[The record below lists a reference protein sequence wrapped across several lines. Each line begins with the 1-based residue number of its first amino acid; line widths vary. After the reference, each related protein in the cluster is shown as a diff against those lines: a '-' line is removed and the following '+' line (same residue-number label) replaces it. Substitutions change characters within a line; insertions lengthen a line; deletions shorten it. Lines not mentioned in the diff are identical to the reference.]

1 MRKKMDPTETATGK
15 LSQLL
20 KQIGWQNKSVTE
32 TLLCSDLQDQD
43 GIGTWVSAMIML
55 CQELSVVLRQH
66 LEHVTGTLQATCQ
79 QLHVLEK
86 QKPCIW
92 RQEIN
97 ALIDCLKKIS
107 GYLSH
112 TVIHLRKEE
121 KDIINLYAMKHEYIP
136 FDTQNTIQNIFGR
149 TILSEKG
156 KTDYIETAPGSSQQF
171 PQISPL
177 KESESHSMSQIQIQ
191 KTKELMTSAF
201 MEKENVSSLDENVM
215 RQEMESTETS
225 SENMADKDCKQIE
238 DVVVE
243 KNDAKREEINVV
255 RSNKELPEREFQSN
269 MKSMNEE
276 KTVSLMNDI
285 DKRYGG
291 NVPKN
296 DSENLNQTNH
306 VLEKDSGI
314 NFSHLMGSGQVS
326 TPPNLGWIFPE
337 LLSCGQKRPSP
348 GGQPSVHKSL
358 QTWPQVMVESSN
370 EGRSLWFNKKG
381 ANLILLDGSQEQSKA
396 FKSSKVDR
404 YLVTPADETSPKVAC
419 SVTAPSSILQN
430 LTCQITNSLSSLVV
444 DDSEELVS
452 NVITVEYSDQE
463 KRIPFPISIA
473 IPFSAR
479 YRGNYRD
486 IMVKVSDRDLQSSY
500 ITPSSLEGSRGSHK
514 GTWAEV
520 KVYKLGIFSVV
531 SCLKKESFMVPKKGL
546 SLKLS
551 MDPRISFNYPLGVF
565 SSSVLVQLKVQPID
579 PSLVSTLKMKQDL
592 YNSIVSTS
600 PLIHLQHP
608 ATHPFHKSVTV
619 VLPCSPNTER
629 KTHGAETDHK
639 RTASATSRKFPTS
652 YPVRAKS
659 ASIRKPGSNVS
670 ESLKLLGFRSREG
683 SWFVLD
689 DVVVRNVQS
698 GIVSF
703 ELHEHLDR
711 FLVLRLSSTMDN
723 SHLVLFTECLEE
735 ATFSTLASIVLY
747 RNKENPHKAII
758 SLVPSK
764 DLSQELQSLHK
775 RGFSGPPEPSP
786 FFQMREGEQIIL
798 RFNGN
803 IFASSNGKDYR
814 RDFMLI
820 FHLQRKPSLE
830 LQLKEVDEFGNYSSP
845 YYKGTVAV
853 YKVPKE
859 KIAKNLKQSHVLN
872 DFGHQLPTCK
882 LPLNLPKHEKL
893 INHPQ
898 STKRM
903 STDPSEALWENLLY
917 WLAEE
922 LSEENAASLA
932 ASLPLRRS
940 TIQLVK
946 LKNPDN
952 VTEQIYEFLSFWK
965 KTLPTSVDKQRLLSR
980 HLRKTGRS
988 DLSEELK
995 YKWENKI
1002 FSEFQLGSDTE
1013 Q

>member
-1 MRKKMDPTETATGK
+1 MDPTEMDTGK

-20 KQIGWQNKSVTE
+20 KQILWQYQLISQ
-32 TLLCSDLQDQD
+32 TLLCTDLQDKD
-43 GIGTWVSAMIML
+43 VTGTWVSTMIML
-55 CQELSVVLRQH
+55 CQEFNGVLCQH
-66 LEHVTGTLQATCQ
+66 LEHVTGMLQATCQ
-79 QLHVLEK
+79 QLHVLLDKE
-86 QKPCIW
+86 KPCFW
-92 RQEIN
+92 RQEIH
-97 ALIDCLKKIS
+97 AFIDCLEKIS
-107 GYLSH
+107 EYLRNA
-112 TVIHLRKEE
+112 VIHLQKEE
-121 KDIINLYAMKHEYIP
+121 KDIVNLHAMNHEYISLY
-136 FDTQNTIQNIFGR
+136 TQSIIQNTCSGTNI
-149 TILSEKG
+149 SEKG
-156 KTDYIETAPGSSQQF
+156 KMDYMETVPDSSQRF
-171 PQISPL
+171 PQISPS
-177 KESESHSMSQIQIQ
+177 KEGEIHSMSQIQKQENKKLI
-191 KTKELMTSAF
+191 TSTF
-201 MEKENVSSLDENVM
+201 VEKEKISSLNGNVM
-215 RQEMESTETS
+215 RQEMECTEMS
-225 SENMADKDCKQIE
+225 SENMADKDCKQIQ
-238 DVVVE
+238 DIIVE
-243 KNDAKREEINVV
+243 KNSTKSEEINATK
-255 RSNKELPEREFQSN
+255 SSKELPEREFQSAMEN
-269 MKSMNEE
+269 LNEDM
-276 KTVSLMNDI
+276 TVALMNDI
-285 DKRYGG
+285 DNRYGG
-291 NVPKN
+291 KVLTN
-296 DSENLNQTNH
+296 DSENPNETDH
-306 VLEKDSGI
+306 VLEK
-314 NFSHLMGSGQVS
+314 
-326 TPPNLGWIFPE
+326 E
-337 LLSCGQKRPSP
+337 
-348 GGQPSVHKSL
+348 
-358 QTWPQVMVESSN
+358 
-370 EGRSLWFNKKG
+370 
-381 ANLILLDGSQEQSKA
+381 
-396 FKSSKVDR
+396 
-404 YLVTPADETSPKVAC
+404 YLVTPIHETSPKVAC
-419 SVTAPSSILQN
+419 YIIAPSPILQN
-430 LTCQITNSLSSLVV
+430 LTCQITNSISSLVV
-444 DDSEELVS
+444 NDTEELVS
-452 NVITVEYSDQE
+452 NVITVEYSDQD

-500 ITPSSLEGSRGSHK
+500 ITPSSLEGTRESHK

-551 MDPRISFNYPLGVF
+551 MDPRISLSYPLGVF
-565 SSSVLVQLKVQPID
+565 SSSILVQLKVQPID

-592 YNSIVSTS
+592 YYSVVSTS

-608 ATHPFHKSVTV
+608 ATHPFHKPVTV
-619 VLPCSPNTER
+619 ILPCSPRTEI
-629 KTHGAETDHK
+629 KMHDAETDHK
-639 RTASATSRKFPTS
+639 RTTSATSRKLTTS
-652 YPVRAKS
+652 YPIRAKS
-659 ASIRKPGSNVS
+659 ASIRKPGDNVS

-689 DVVVRNVQS
+689 DIVVRNVHS

-723 SHLVLFTECLEE
+723 SHLVFLAKCLEE
-735 ATFSTLASIVLY
+735 ATLSTMACIVLY
-747 RNKENPHKAII
+747 RNKENPHKAVV

-764 DLSQELQSLHK
+764 DLTQELQSLHK
-775 RGFSGPPEPSP
+775 RGFSGPPEPSQ

-803 IFASSNGKDYR
+803 IFASSNGKDYGK
-814 RDFMLI
+814 DYKLI
-820 FHLQRKPSLE
+820 FHLQRKASLE

-845 YYKGTVAV
+845 HYKGTVAV
-853 YKVPKE
+853 YKVPRE
-859 KIAKNLKQSHVLN
+859 KIAKNLNQPLILN

-893 INHPQ
+893 IKHPQ

-922 LSEENAASLA
+922 MSEENAASLA

-952 VTEQIYEFLSFWK
+952 LTEQIYEFLSFWK

-988 DLSEELK
+988 DLSEQLK
-995 YKWENKI
+995 YKWENKV
-1002 FSEFQLGSDTE
+1002 FTELQLGSDEE

>member
-1 MRKKMDPTETATGK
+1 MKRKKMDSTEIDTGK

-32 TLLCSDLQDQD
+32 TLLCGDLQDQD
-43 GIGTWVSAMIML
+43 GTGTWVSAMIML
-55 CQELSVVLRQH
+55 CQELSEVLCQH

-79 QLHVLEK
+79 QLHVLDK

-121 KDIINLYAMKHEYIP
+121 KDLINLYDMKHEYIP
-136 FDTQNTIQNIFGR
+136 FDTQNTIQNIFSG
-149 TILSEKG
+149 TSLSEKG
-156 KTDYIETAPGSSQQF
+156 KTDYIETSPGSSQQF

-177 KESESHSMSQIQIQ
+177 KESESHSMNQIQIQ
-191 KTKELMTSAF
+191 KTKVLMTSAF
-201 MEKENVSSLDENVM
+201 VEKENIPSLDENVM
-215 RQEMESTETS
+215 RREMEFTEMS

-243 KNDAKREEINVV
+243 KNDAKREEINAV

-291 NVPKN
+291 NIPKN
-296 DSENLNQTNH
+296 DSETLNHTNH
-306 VLEKDSGI
+306 VLEK
-314 NFSHLMGSGQVS
+314 
-326 TPPNLGWIFPE
+326 E
-337 LLSCGQKRPSP
+337 
-348 GGQPSVHKSL
+348 
-358 QTWPQVMVESSN
+358 
-370 EGRSLWFNKKG
+370 
-381 ANLILLDGSQEQSKA
+381 
-396 FKSSKVDR
+396 
-404 YLVTPADETSPKVAC
+404 YLVTPADEISPKVAC

-479 YRGNYRD
+479 YRGNYREV
-486 IMVKVSDRDLQSSY
+486 MVKVSDRDLQSSY

-592 YNSIVSTS
+592 YNSVVSTS

-608 ATHPFHKSVTV
+608 AAHPFHKSVTV

-639 RTASATSRKFPTS
+639 RIASATSRKFPTS

-659 ASIRKPGSNVS
+659 ASIRKPGDNVS

-775 RGFSGPPEPSP
+775 RGFSGPPEPSQ
-786 FFQMREGEQIIL
+786 FFKMREGEQIIL

-803 IFASSNGKDYR
+803 IFASSNGKDYG
-814 RDFMLI
+814 RDYKLI

-859 KIAKNLKQSHVLN
+859 KIAKNLKQSPILN

-898 STKRM
+898 STRRM

-995 YKWENKI
+995 YKWENKV

>member
-1 MRKKMDPTETATGK
+1 MDPTETATGK

-306 VLEKDSGI
+306 VLEK
-314 NFSHLMGSGQVS
+314 
-326 TPPNLGWIFPE
+326 E
-337 LLSCGQKRPSP
+337 
-348 GGQPSVHKSL
+348 
-358 QTWPQVMVESSN
+358 
-370 EGRSLWFNKKG
+370 
-381 ANLILLDGSQEQSKA
+381 
-396 FKSSKVDR
+396 

>member
-1 MRKKMDPTETATGK
+1 MDPIGMDTGK

-20 KQIGWQNKSVTE
+20 KQIWWQNQSLNE
-32 TLLCSDLQDQD
+32 TLSCNDFQDKD
-43 GIGTWVSAMIML
+43 GIGTWVSTMIML
-55 CQELSVVLRQH
+55 CQELSGALCQH
-66 LEHVTGTLQATCQ
+66 LERVTGTLQATCQ
-79 QLHVLEK
+79 QLHVLDE

-97 ALIDCLKKIS
+97 ALIDYLKKIS
-107 GYLSH
+107 ENLRN
-112 TVIHLRKEE
+112 TVIHLQKEE
-121 KDIINLYAMKHEYIP
+121 KDIVNLYAMNHEYIP
-136 FDTQNTIQNIFGR
+136 LYTQTTIQNTFGG
-149 TILSEKG
+149 TNISEKG
-156 KTDYIETAPGSSQQF
+156 KMDCIETAPDPSQPF
-171 PQISPL
+171 PQISPP
-177 KESESHSMSQIQIQ
+177 KEGESHCMTQIQIQ
-191 KTKELMTSAF
+191 ENKELMTSAF
-201 MEKENVSSLDENVM
+201 AEKENISSLNGNVM
-215 RQEMESTETS
+215 RQEMEFNEMS
-225 SENMADKDCKQIE
+225 SENMANKDGKLIE
-238 DVVVE
+238 DAVVE
-243 KNDAKREEINVV
+243 KNYAKREEISAK
-255 RSNKELPEREFQSN
+255 RSREELPEGEFQRN
-269 MKSMNEE
+269 MESMNEE

-285 DKRYGG
+285 DNRHGG
-291 NVPKN
+291 NVLTN
-296 DSENLNQTNH
+296 YSENLNQTNH
-306 VLEKDSGI
+306 VLEKEYLI
-314 NFSHLMGSGQVS
+314 
-326 TPPNLGWIFPE
+326 TPI
-337 LLSCGQKRPSP
+337 
-348 GGQPSVHKSL
+348 
-358 QTWPQVMVESSN
+358 
-370 EGRSLWFNKKG
+370 
-381 ANLILLDGSQEQSKA
+381 
-396 FKSSKVDR
+396 
-404 YLVTPADETSPKVAC
+404 DETSPKVAC
-419 SVTAPSSILQN
+419 YIIAPSPILQN
-430 LTCQITNSLSSLVV
+430 LTCQITNSISSLVV
-444 DDSEELVS
+444 NDSEELVS

-463 KRIPFPISIA
+463 RGLPFPISIA

-486 IMVKVSDRDLQSSY
+486 IMVKVSDRDFQSSY
-500 ITPSSLEGSRGSHK
+500 ITPSSLEGTRGSHK

-551 MDPRISFNYPLGVF
+551 MDPRISLSYPLGVF

-592 YNSIVSTS
+592 YYSVVSTS

-608 ATHPFHKSVTV
+608 ATHPFHKPVTV
-619 VLPCSPNTER
+619 ILPCSPNTER
-629 KTHGAETDHK
+629 KTHGAEIDHN
-639 RTASATSRKFPTS
+639 RATSATSRKITTS
-652 YPVRAKS
+652 YPIRAKS
-659 ASIRKPGSNVS
+659 ASIRKPGDVS

-689 DVVVRNVQS
+689 DIVVRNVQS
-698 GIVSF
+698 GTVSF

-723 SHLVLFTECLEE
+723 SHLVLFTKCLEE
-735 ATFSTLASIVLY
+735 ATFSTMACVVLY
-747 RNKENPHKAII
+747 RNKENPHKAVV

-775 RGFSGPPEPSP
+775 RGFSGPPQPSQ

-803 IFASSNGKDYR
+803 IFASSNGKDYGK
-814 RDFMLI
+814 DYKLI

-845 YYKGTVAV
+845 HYKGTVAV

-859 KIAKNLKQSHVLN
+859 KIAKNLHQPLTLN
-872 DFGHQLPTCK
+872 DFWHQLPTCK

-952 VTEQIYEFLSFWK
+952 LTEQIYEFLSFWK

-980 HLRKTGRS
+980 YLRKAGRS

-995 YKWENKI
+995 YKWENKV
-1002 FSEFQLGSDTE
+1002 FSELQLGSDVE

>member
-1 MRKKMDPTETATGK
+1 MDPAEMDIGK
-15 LSQLL
+15 LNQLL
-20 KQIGWQNKSVTE
+20 KQIWGQNQSVNE
-32 TLLCSDLQDQD
+32 TLLCSDHKDKD
-43 GIGTWVSAMIML
+43 GIGTWVSTMILL
-55 CQELSVVLRQH
+55 CQELSGALCQH
-66 LEHVTGTLQATCQ
+66 LEHVIGTLQVTCQ
-79 QLHVLEK
+79 QLHVLDK

-97 ALIDCLKKIS
+97 DLIVCLKKINE
-107 GYLSH
+107 YLRN
-112 TVIHLRKEE
+112 TVIHLQKEE
-121 KDIINLYAMKHEYIP
+121 KDIVNLYAMNHEYIP
-136 FDTQNTIQNIFGR
+136 LYTHTTIQNTFGG
-149 TILSEKG
+149 TNISEKG
-156 KTDYIETAPGSSQQF
+156 KMDYVETFPDSIQPF
-171 PQISPL
+171 PQISPP
-177 KESESHSMSQIQIQ
+177 KEGESHCMSQIQIQ
-191 KTKELMTSAF
+191 ENKELMISAF
-201 MEKENVSSLDENVM
+201 VEKENISSLNGNVTK
-215 RQEMESTETS
+215 QEMELDETS
-225 SENMADKDCKQIE
+225 SENVANKDCKQIE
-238 DVVVE
+238 GTLVE
-243 KNDAKREEINVV
+243 KNDAKREEINAII
-255 RSNKELPEREFQSN
+255 SSKELPEREFRSN
-269 MKSMNEE
+269 MESMNEG

-285 DKRYGG
+285 DNRFGG
-291 NVPKN
+291 NVLTN

-306 VLEKDSGI
+306 VLEK
-314 NFSHLMGSGQVS
+314 
-326 TPPNLGWIFPE
+326 E
-337 LLSCGQKRPSP
+337 
-348 GGQPSVHKSL
+348 
-358 QTWPQVMVESSN
+358 
-370 EGRSLWFNKKG
+370 
-381 ANLILLDGSQEQSKA
+381 
-396 FKSSKVDR
+396 
-404 YLVTPADETSPKVAC
+404 YLVTPIDETSPKVAC
-419 SVTAPSSILQN
+419 YITAPSPILQN
-430 LTCQITNSLSSLVV
+430 LTCQITNSISSLIVK
-444 DDSEELVS
+444 DSEELVS

-473 IPFSAR
+473 IPFSAC

-500 ITPSSLEGSRGSHK
+500 ITPSSLEGTRGSHK
-514 GTWAEV
+514 GTWAKV
-520 KVYKLGIFSVV
+520 KVYKVGIFSVV

-551 MDPRISFNYPLGVF
+551 MDPRISLSYPLGVF
-565 SSSVLVQLKVQPID
+565 GSSVLVQLKVQPID

-592 YNSIVSTS
+592 YFSVVSTS
-600 PLIHLQHP
+600 PLIHIQHP
-608 ATHPFHKSVTV
+608 ATHPFHKPVTV
-619 VLPCSPNTER
+619 ILPCSPNTER
-629 KTHGAETDHK
+629 KTDGTETDHK
-639 RTASATSRKFPTS
+639 RATSAISRKITSS
-652 YPVRAKS
+652 YPIRAKS
-659 ASIRKPGSNVS
+659 ASIRKPGDNVS

-689 DVVVRNVQS
+689 DIVVRNMQS

-723 SHLVLFTECLEE
+723 SHLVFFTKCLEE
-735 ATFSTLASIVLY
+735 ATFSTMACIVLY
-747 RNKENPHKAII
+747 RNKENPHKAVV

-775 RGFSGPPEPSP
+775 RGFRGPPEPSQ

-803 IFASSNGKDYR
+803 IFASSNGKDYGK
-814 RDFMLI
+814 DYKLI

-845 YYKGTVAV
+845 HYKGTVAV

-859 KIAKNLKQSHVLN
+859 KIAKNLKQPLILN
-872 DFGHQLPTCK
+872 DFWHQLPTCK

-903 STDPSEALWENLLY
+903 STDPSEALWENLFY

-952 VTEQIYEFLSFWK
+952 LTEQIYEFLSFWK
-965 KTLPTSVDKQRLLSR
+965 KTLPTSVDKRRLLSR

-995 YKWENKI
+995 YKWENKV
-1002 FSEFQLGSDTE
+1002 FTE
-1013 Q
+1013 L

>member
-1 MRKKMDPTETATGK
+1 MDPPEMDTFK

-20 KQIGWQNKSVTE
+20 KQIWWQNEAINE
-32 TLLCSDLQDQD
+32 TLLCSDLRDKD
-43 GIGTWVSAMIML
+43 GIGTWVSTTIIL
-55 CQELSVVLRQH
+55 CQELSGAICQY

-79 QLHVLEK
+79 QLHVLDK

-92 RQEIN
+92 SQEIN
-97 ALIDCLKKIS
+97 VLIDCIKKIS
-107 GYLSH
+107 EYLRN
-112 TVIHLRKEE
+112 TVIYLQKEE
-121 KDIINLYAMKHEYIP
+121 KLIVNLHTLNNENIP
-136 FDTQNTIQNIFGR
+136 LYTQATIQNTFGG
-149 TILSEKG
+149 TNISVNG
-156 KTDYIETAPGSSQQF
+156 KMDYIETAPDSSQPF
-171 PQISPL
+171 PQICSP
-177 KESESHSMSQIQIQ
+177 KEGESHNMSQIQIQ
-191 KTKELMTSAF
+191 GNKELMTSTSV
-201 MEKENVSSLDENVM
+201 ENENISSMNGNVM
-215 RQEMESTETS
+215 SQEMKFNEMS
-225 SENMADKDCKQIE
+225 SENMEDKGYKQIE
-238 DVVVE
+238 DAVAEKNVE
-243 KNDAKREEINVV
+243 KREKNNVT
-255 RSNKELPEREFQSN
+255 RTSKELPEREFQSN
-269 MKSMNEE
+269 MESFNEE
-276 KTVSLMNDI
+276 KTMSLMNDI
-285 DKRYGG
+285 DNKYGG
-291 NVPKN
+291 NVLTN
-296 DSENLNQTNH
+296 DAENPNLTNYI
-306 VLEKDSGI
+306 LEK
-314 NFSHLMGSGQVS
+314 
-326 TPPNLGWIFPE
+326 E
-337 LLSCGQKRPSP
+337 
-348 GGQPSVHKSL
+348 
-358 QTWPQVMVESSN
+358 
-370 EGRSLWFNKKG
+370 
-381 ANLILLDGSQEQSKA
+381 
-396 FKSSKVDR
+396 
-404 YLVTPADETSPKVAC
+404 YLVTPIDKSSPKVAC
-419 SVTAPSSILQN
+419 YITAPSHILQN
-430 LTCQITNSLSSLVV
+430 LTCQITNNISSLVV
-444 DDSEELVS
+444 NDSEELVS
-452 NVITVEYSDQE
+452 NVITVEYSALD
-463 KRIPFPISIA
+463 KRIPFPINIA

-486 IMVKVSDRDLQSSY
+486 IMVKVSERDLQSSY
-500 ITPSSLEGSRGSHK
+500 ITPSSLERTQGSYKGSC
-514 GTWAEV
+514 AEV

-531 SCLKKESFMVPKKGL
+531 SCLKKDSFMVPKKGL

-551 MDPRISFNYPLGVF
+551 MDPRISLSYPLGVF

-592 YNSIVSTS
+592 YYSVVSTS

-608 ATHPFHKSVTV
+608 ATHPFHKPVTV
-619 VLPCSPNTER
+619 ILPCSPNTER

-639 RTASATSRKFPTS
+639 RATSAASRKITTS
-652 YPVRAKS
+652 YSIRAKS
-659 ASIRKPGSNVS
+659 ASIRKPGNNVS

-689 DVVVRNVQS
+689 DIVVRNVQS

-723 SHLVLFTECLEE
+723 SHLVLFTKCLEE
-735 ATFSTLASIVLY
+735 ATFSTMACIVLY
-747 RNKENPHKAII
+747 RNKENPHKAIV

-764 DLSQELQSLHK
+764 DLSQELQNLHK
-775 RGFSGPPEPSP
+775 RGYNGPPEPSQ
-786 FFQMREGEQIIL
+786 FFKMREGEQVIL

-803 IFASSNGKDYR
+803 IFASSNGKDYGK
-814 RDFMLI
+814 DYKLI

-845 YYKGTVAV
+845 HYKGTVAV
-853 YKVPKE
+853 YKIPKE
-859 KIAKNLKQSHVLN
+859 KIGQNLNQPLFLN
-872 DFGHQLPTCK
+872 DFWHQLPTCK

-952 VTEQIYEFLSFWK
+952 LTEQIYEFLSFWK

-988 DLSEELK
+988 DLSEEFK
-995 YKWENKI
+995 YKWENKV
-1002 FSEFQLGSDTE
+1002 FSEFQVESDVE
-1013 Q
+1013 E

>member
-1 MRKKMDPTETATGK
+1 MDPTETDAGK

-43 GIGTWVSAMIML
+43 GIGTWLSAMIML
-55 CQELSVVLRQH
+55 CQELSAVLCQH

-112 TVIHLRKEE
+112 AVIHLRKEE
-121 KDIINLYAMKHEYIP
+121 KDIVNLYAMKHEYIP
-136 FDTQNTIQNIFGR
+136 FDTQNTIQNIFRG
-149 TILSEKG
+149 TNLSEKG
-156 KTDYIETAPGSSQQF
+156 KTDYIETAPASSQQF

-177 KESESHSMSQIQIQ
+177 KESESHSLSQIQLQ

-201 MEKENVSSLDENVM
+201 VEKENISSLDENVM
-215 RQEMESTETS
+215 RQEMEFTEVS

-243 KNDAKREEINVV
+243 KNDAKREEINAV

-269 MKSMNEE
+269 RKSINEE
-276 KTVSLMNDI
+276 KTVPLMNDI

-306 VLEKDSGI
+306 VLEK
-314 NFSHLMGSGQVS
+314 
-326 TPPNLGWIFPE
+326 E
-337 LLSCGQKRPSP
+337 
-348 GGQPSVHKSL
+348 
-358 QTWPQVMVESSN
+358 
-370 EGRSLWFNKKG
+370 
-381 ANLILLDGSQEQSKA
+381 
-396 FKSSKVDR
+396 

-592 YNSIVSTS
+592 YNSVVSTS

-629 KTHGAETDHK
+629 KTHGAKTDHK

-659 ASIRKPGSNVS
+659 ASIRKPGDNVS

-775 RGFSGPPEPSP
+775 RGFSGPPEPSQ

-803 IFASSNGKDYR
+803 IFASSNGKDYG
-814 RDFMLI
+814 RDFKLI

-853 YKVPKE
+853 YKVPKA

-946 LKNPDN
+946 LKYPDN

-965 KTLPTSVDKQRLLSR
+965 KTLPTSMDKQRLLSR
-980 HLRKTGRS
+980 HLRKIGRS

-995 YKWENKI
+995 YKWENKV

-1013 Q
+1013 P